1 MDAYSDEE
9 IARLISCPKKVS
21 VPPAKNLRL
30 NGADWRNDAKLAPT
44 DGTKGIFS
52 MFMRRNEDFPEDF
65 SIGLVYR
72 PEDGTSDITLL
83 RCNGKHGF
91 FNGGAGADPDHPH
104 FHFHVHKASAKAIR
118 AGFTPEKF
126 ADKTTEFASY
136 EQAVQHYIK
145 VVQLNPRDAS
155 RYFPSESQSEIEFTE

>member
-1 MDAYSDEE
+1 
-9 IARLISCPKKVS
+9 
-21 VPPAKNLRL
+21 
-30 NGADWRNDAKLAPT
+30 
-44 DGTKGIFS
+44 
-52 MFMRRNEDFPEDF
+52 
-65 SIGLVYR
+65 VYR